1 MGRKQIWAILYM
13 HDVYLHAKFA
23 YLDAYRFLKINT
35 SIFELEEFYMRQHCI
50 KWNLVKPIAKI

>member
-1 MGRKQIWAILYM
+1 M